1 MALLFVVE
9 EEPGLLLDQRAA
21 DRSAELLQDVDGL
34 GDAIGF
40 ADCVVG
46 AGSGIAVVVKSVA
59 MESVGPRLGDGI
71 EESGGAAAISRR
83 IRRDRDLKLLNGIF
97 TKHVRDAFAAA
108 GISEV
113 VTCGAGSIESEG
125 VRAIAVGV
133 TSVFSALFA
142 GKTDQAGLAVGRGVG
157 SEEGEI
163 GVTAAAE
170 WQVIE
175 VVTIDDS
182 TERRVG
188 GAEGGSLRGYEHH
201 LR

>member
-34 GDAIGF
+34 GD
-40 ADCVVG
+40 
-46 AGSGIAVVVKSVA
+46 
-59 MESVGPRLGDGI
+59 
-71 EESGGAAAISRR
+71 
-83 IRRDRDLKLLNGIF
+83 
-97 TKHVRDAFAAA
+97 
-108 GISEV
+108 
-113 VTCGAGSIESEG
+113 
-125 VRAIAVGV
+125 AVGV